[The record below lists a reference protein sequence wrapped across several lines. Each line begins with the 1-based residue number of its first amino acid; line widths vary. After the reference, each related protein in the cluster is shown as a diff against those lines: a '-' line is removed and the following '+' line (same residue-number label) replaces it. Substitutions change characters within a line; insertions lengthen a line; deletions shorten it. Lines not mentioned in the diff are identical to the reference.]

1 LHVQIFDEDVVR
13 RLSLASTLLQIGGHR
28 DVRPANYTTTLW
40 WDIRHPGT
48 NLRDELPGQ
57 LRRKLRKMAENIST
71 HVAPIGSERYL
82 VRLRELH
89 QRAYCLHGGCEPRL
103 DFRAVMRDSR
113 TQEHSILLGVFLA
126 DKYSPQDLVG
136 FNWSRLNGDYAHY
149 EAGGTER
156 SLAVRGLAIGEALMW
171 NVALWAGQRGAQW
184 LDLGGLPPP
193 GGNKT
198 DPMQGIARFKR
209 QFTRTQIIAAEE
221 FVFFPSR
228 RCLRPSR
235 RISLGVAPRF

>member
-1 LHVQIFDEDVVR
+1 
-13 RLSLASTLLQIGGHR
+13 
-28 DVRPANYTTTLW
+28 
-40 WDIRHPGT
+40 
-48 NLRDELPGQ
+48 
-57 LRRKLRKMAENIST
+57 MAENISA

-89 QRAYCLHGGCEPRL
+89 QEAYCLHGGRAPKL
-103 DFRAVMRDSR
+103 DFRAVMRESR